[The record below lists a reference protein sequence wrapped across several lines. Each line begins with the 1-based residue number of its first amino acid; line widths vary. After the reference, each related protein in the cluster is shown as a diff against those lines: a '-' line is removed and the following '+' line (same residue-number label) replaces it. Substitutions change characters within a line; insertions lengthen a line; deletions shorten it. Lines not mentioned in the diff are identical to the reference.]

1 MNDANK
7 KEKERIYLIF
17 SIICIISLVTFITP
31 AHAAVGDLILD
42 TEIFFLDPDFY
53 NAENAIEIS
62 AIPVLSP
69 SAFF

>member
-42 TEIFFLDPDFY
+42 TEIFRGSDTGY
-53 NAENAIEIS
+53 
-62 AIPVLSP
+62 
-69 SAFF
+69 